1 MSYDDA
7 DPPAETGWVFR
18 QVSGSKWW
26 SHFDADDEFL
36 DDPFENSLYFNTS
49 LFEDEEYGYYYDYT
63 WYLRIGAWVKKDNA
77 DE

>member
-1 MSYDDA
+1 MSFDDA
-7 DPPAETGWVFR
+7 DPPEATGMVFR
-18 QVSGSKWW
+18 QESDSKWW